1 MRQINTLRKGAS
13 EVPIY
18 LRDNKYKDFLEVFDP
33 NKALELPNLSGIKYF
48 ININSTVLYRPL
60 YNLLET

>member
-1 MRQINTLRKGAS
+1 MRQINTFRKEAL
-13 EVPIY
+13 EIPVY

-33 NKALELPNLSGIKYF
+33 NKALEFPNFSSIKYF
-48 ININSTVLYRPL
+48 INIDGIVPYGPL